1 MNSSEAPNAPLS
13 PRPGE
18 GAVSSALRRWGGWL
32 RLWLD
37 PEYRRGFYRLLAVEL
52 RVMLGMRLAFA
63 GVILAACAGWIV
75 LVQLPDAAGAWRFL
89 GRVFS
94 VIAILLAAP
103 IFASEQ
109 RQGTFEL
116 VWLATGSR
124 ATMLGVKAFAIV
136 AAQLAMAAPC
146 VLLLSR
152 FLGGSLPFGGTMWC
166 LFVTILFVTGLLAWL
181 GTYLTQPWAGG
192 LAGIAILGPVIYL
205 MEDWDAKLN
214 LFASPLQ
221 PANVAVGR
229 SVALVLGLLFLHLA
243 TQRMRHVMRD

>member
-1 MNSSEAPNAPLS
+1 MTTESVPSPLS

-18 GAVSSALRRWGGWL
+18 GAVSRALRRWWAWF
-32 RLWLD
+32 RLWFHA
-37 PEYRRGFYRLLAVEL
+37 EYRRGFYRLLADEL
-52 RVMLGMRLAFA
+52 RVLLGMRLAFA
-63 GVILAACAGWIV
+63 VLILLAFAGWLTV
-75 LVQLPDAAGAWRFL
+75 ARVPDAVSAWRLL

-94 VIAILLAAP
+94 ALAILFAAP

-124 ATMLGVKAFAIV
+124 AMMLGMKAFAIV
-136 AAQLAMAAPC
+136 LAQLVMAVPC

-152 FLGGSLPFGGTMWC
+152 FLGGALPFGSTMWC
-166 LFVTILFVTGLLAWL
+166 LLVTIVFVTGLLAWL

-192 LAGIAILGPVIYL
+192 LAGIAILGPMLYL
-205 MEDWDAKLN
+205 MEDWDARLN
-214 LFASPLQ
+214 LFAPPFQ

-229 SVALVLGLLFLHLA
+229 TVALVLGFLLLHLA

>member
-1 MNSSEAPNAPLS
+1 MSTREHEPEPLS

-18 GAVSSALRRWGGWL
+18 GAVSNALRAWWGWI
-32 RLWLD
+32 RLWFE

-52 RVMLGMRLAFA
+52 KVLLGMRLVFA
-63 GVILAACAGWIV
+63 AIVLAACAAWLV
-75 LVQLPDAAGAWRFL
+75 LVELPDAASAWRFL

-94 VIAILLAAP
+94 ALAILFAAP

-109 RQGTFEL
+109 RQGTLEL

-124 ATMLGVKAFAIV
+124 AAMLGMKTFAIV

-146 VLLLSR
+146 VFLLSR
-152 FLGGSLPFGGTMWC
+152 FLGGSLPFAGTMWC
-166 LFVTILFVTGLLAWL
+166 LLVTILFVTGLLAL
-181 GTYLTQPWAGG
+181 LATYLPQPWAGG
-192 LAGIAILGPVIYL
+192 LAGIVILAPLLYL

-229 SVALVLGLLFLHLA
+229 SVALILGLVFLNLA
-243 TQRMRHVMRD
+243 TLRMKHVMRG